1 MRIAVNPLG
10 GEFAMRSSARCLLV
24 VSLALALTAAA
35 AVPSLAQTR
44 GGTLRVGQARSP
56 VSLDPHLGISLHEFH
71 VLYSIFDGLLAY
83 DENLALKPALAE
95 SWQRTDPRTYVFK
108 LRRGVKFHDGTD
120 FDAAAVKWNVERIL
134 DPATKARVRD
144 LDVVEAVEVVD
155 PQTVRF
161 RLKTPTGLLP
171 GFLAERGGL
180 MVSPTAAKRLGP
192 DLGRSPVGTGA
203 FKFVEWMA
211 DDHIRLERF
220 DQYWDKG
227 LPHLDRIVYR
237 IIPDESVLLT
247 NLRGGQIDY
256 MADVPPKDLGALKR
270 ESNLA
275 LQQKPGLGFYWINLN
290 SGVPP
295 LNNKA
300 IRQAMAY
307 AVERPAMLRSLYF
320 GAGVPAVGPLSPSS
334 WGWDAGLKGYTRDL
348 ARAKQKLAEG
358 GMPNGFTFKMLVGS
372 TPMYRTN
379 ATAIQAQLAEVG
391 ITAELEVTETVK
403 VLQQVVARTYQ
414 ASSTIWIGLNPDA
427 DFVLHP
433 LYSSQGLFNKDR
445 YKNPK
450 VDELID
456 RARTLDKQDERKKLY
471 QEAQS
476 IIVDDAADLWLYYP
490 DVTAAM
496 SKKVHGVPLTAD
508 GRARLR
514 GAWLDK

>member
-1 MRIAVNPLG
+1 
-10 GEFAMRSSARCLLV
+10 MRSLARYLLIV
-24 VSLALALTAAA
+24 TTALSILGAGVA
-35 AVPSLAQTR
+35 PSSAQTR

-56 VSLDPHLGISLHEFH
+56 VSLDPHMGISLHEFH
-71 VLYSIFDGLLAY
+71 VLYSIFDGLVAY
-83 DENLALKPALAE
+83 DESLGLKPGLAE
-95 SWQRTDPRTYVFK
+95 SWQRTDSKTYVFK
-108 LRRGVKFHDGTD
+108 LRRGVTFHDGTD
-120 FDAAAVKWNVERIL
+120 FDASAVKWNVERIQ

-155 PQTVRF
+155 AHTVRF
-161 RLKTPTGLLP
+161 RLKTATGLLP
-171 GFLAERGGL
+171 AFLAERGGL
-180 MVSPTAAKRLGP
+180 MVSPAAAKRLGP
-192 DLGRSPVGTGA
+192 DLGRNPVGTGP

-211 DDHIRLERF
+211 DDHITLERF

-227 LPHLDRIVYR
+227 VPYLDKVVYR

-256 MADVPPKDLGALKR
+256 MADAPPKDLGVLKR
-270 ESNLA
+270 ESNLT

-290 SGVPP
+290 SGVAPF
-295 LNNKA
+295 NNKA

-307 AVERPAMLRSLYF
+307 AIDRPAMLRSLYF
-320 GAGVPAVGPLSPSS
+320 GVGAPAIGPLSPST
-334 WGWDAGLKGYTRDL
+334 WGWDPALKGYPRDL

-391 ITAELEVTETVK
+391 INAELEVTETVK

-414 ASSTIWIGLNPDA
+414 ASSTIWIGLNADP

-433 LYSSQGLFNKDR
+433 LYHSQGLFNKDR
-445 YKNPK
+445 YKNQK

-456 RARTLDKQDERKKLY
+456 RARGLDKQDERKKLY
-471 QEAQS
+471 QEAVAA
-476 IIVDDAADLWLYYP
+476 IVDDAVDLWLYYP

-496 SKKVHGVPLTAD
+496 SKKVHGAPLAAD
-508 GRARLR
+508 GRVRLR

>member
-1 MRIAVNPLG
+1 
-10 GEFAMRSSARCLLV
+10 MRSIVRPSLTRLLLV
-24 VSLALALTAAA
+24 ITAAIALVATA
-35 AVPSLAQTR
+35 AHLAPAQTR

-56 VSLDPHLGISLHEFH
+56 ASLDPHLGISLHEFH
-71 VLYSIFDGLLAY
+71 VLYSMFDGLVAY
-83 DENLALKPALAE
+83 DESLALKPGLAE

-155 PQTVRF
+155 SHTVRV

-171 GFLAERGGL
+171 AFLAERGGL

-192 DLGRSPVGTGA
+192 DHGRSPVGTGP

-211 DDHIRLERF
+211 DDHITLERF
-220 DQYWDKG
+220 DQYWDKAV
-227 LPHLDRIVYR
+227 PYLDKIIYR

-256 MADVPPKDLGALKR
+256 MADVPPKDLGALTR
-270 ESNLA
+270 ESNLN

-290 SGVPP
+290 SGVAPF
-295 LNNKA
+295 NNKA

-307 AVERPAMLRSLYF
+307 AVDRPAMLRSLYF
-320 GAGVPAVGPLSPSS
+320 GAGAPAIGPLSPST
-334 WGWDAGLKGYTRDL
+334 WAWDPNLKGYARDV

-391 ITAELEVTETVK
+391 INAELEVTETVK

-414 ASSTIWIGLNPDA
+414 ASSTIWIGLNADP

-433 LYSSQGLFNKDR
+433 LYASPGLFNKDR
-445 YKNPK
+445 YRNPK

-456 RARTLDKQDERKKLY
+456 RARALDKQEERRKLY
-471 QEAQS
+471 QEAVA

-496 SKKVHGVPLTAD
+496 SKKVHGVPLSAD
-508 GRARLR
+508 GRVRLR